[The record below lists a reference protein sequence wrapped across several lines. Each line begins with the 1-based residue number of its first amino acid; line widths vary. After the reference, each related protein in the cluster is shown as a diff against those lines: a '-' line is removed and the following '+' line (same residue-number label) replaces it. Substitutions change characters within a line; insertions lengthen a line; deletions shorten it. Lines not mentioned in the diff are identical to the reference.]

1 MTTWDATLYD
11 QKHSFVF
18 QYGQGVLDLLE
29 PQAGEYILD
38 LGCGTGHLTKAIADA
53 GAHVLGI
60 DGAASMI
67 EQARQNYPEIE
78 FQVAD
83 ARTFDRPN
91 TFDAIFSNAVLHW
104 IPEAEQVVEHI
115 AANLKSGGRFV
126 AEFGGKNN
134 VKTFITALQQS
145 LDEVAHKQV
154 QASWFYPSIGEYA
167 PLLEKHGL
175 IVRSAWLIDRPTRL
189 EDGARGLRTWVGM
202 FRRDWVS
209 DLLPEA
215 QEQVFTSVENK
226 LRDRL
231 FHDGSWYMDYR
242 RIRVVARKEPD

>member
-38 LGCGTGHLTKAIADA
+38 LGCGTGHLTKAIAGA
-53 GAHVLGI
+53 GARVLGI

-83 ARTFDRPN
+83 ARTFDMPD

-104 IPEAEQVVEHI
+104 IPEAEQVVQHI

-134 VKTFITALQQS
+134 IKTFITALQQS

-154 QASWFYPSIGEYA
+154 QAQWFYPSIGEYA
-167 PLLEKHGL
+167 SLLEKHGL
-175 IVRSAWLIDRPTRL
+175 AVRAAWLIERPTRL
-189 EDGARGLRTWVGM
+189 EDGTRGLRTWVGM
-202 FRRDWVS
+202 FRSDWVS
-209 DLLPEA
+209 DLPPET

-226 LRDRL
+226 LRDHL
-231 FHDGSWYMDYR
+231 FHDGNWYLDYQ
-242 RIRVVARKEPD
+242 RIRVVARKESF

>member
-18 QYGQGVLDLLE
+18 QYGKGVLDLLE

-53 GAHVLGI
+53 GARVLGI

-67 EQARQNYPEIE
+67 EQARQSYPEIE

-83 ARTFDRPN
+83 ARNFHTPD

-104 IPEAEQVVEHI
+104 IPEAEQVVQHI
-115 AANLKSGGRFV
+115 AANLKAGGRFV
-126 AEFGGKNN
+126 AEFGGKDNI
-134 VKTFITALQQS
+134 KTFITTLQQA

-154 QASWFYPSIGEYA
+154 QAHWFYPSVGEYA
-167 PLLEKHGL
+167 SLLEKHGL
-175 IVRSAWLIDRPTRL
+175 TVRSAWLIERPTRL
-189 EDGARGLRTWVGM
+189 EDGLRGLRTWVGM
-202 FRRDWVS
+202 FRSEWVS
-209 DLLPEA
+209 DLSPGTR
-215 QEQVFTSVENK
+215 EQVFTSVENK
-226 LRDRL
+226 LRNRL
-231 FHDGSWYMDYR
+231 FHDGSWYLDYQ
-242 RIRVVARKEPD
+242 RIRVVARKESL

>member
-1 MTTWDATLYD
+1 MTTWDAALYD

-29 PQAGEYILD
+29 PQTAEYILD
-38 LGCGTGHLTKAIADA
+38 LGCGTGHLTKAIADS
-53 GAHVLGI
+53 GARVLGI

-83 ARTFDRPN
+83 ARTFDVPD

-104 IPEAEQVVEHI
+104 IPEAEQVVQHV

-126 AEFGGKNN
+126 VEFGGKNN
-134 VKTFITALQQS
+134 VKTVITALQQS

-154 QASWFYPSIGEYA
+154 QAHWFYPSIGEYA

-175 IVRSAWLIDRPTRL
+175 TVRSAWLIDRPTRL
-189 EDGARGLRTWVGM
+189 EDGTRGLRTWVGM
-202 FRRDWVS
+202 FRSGWVN
-209 DLLPEA
+209 DLPPET

-242 RIRVVARKEPD
+242 RIRIIARKESL